1 MRRFLDF
8 VRNMTLTLGFFIVS
22 TAYIL
27 AAATMAT
34 VVINDFQLDTY
45 VTLNT
50 GIAAVMFVVLTIWP
64 PIIMLWFA
72 RLRVQRVRNEVPLD
86 RDYGSW

>member
-8 VRNMTLTLGFFIVS
+8 VRNMTLTLGFFIIS
-22 TAYIL
+22 AAYIL

-50 GIAAVMFVVLTIWP
+50 GIAAVIFVVLTIWP

-72 RLRVQRVRNEVPLD
+72 RLRVQRVRNDVPLD